1 MTTIHYQTDRR
12 AHTTFCCGVPI
23 SDIPHTERVSSD
35 PGKVTCKEFKLP
47 QPEQKV
53 DWEATLRDRMI
64 ELRRD
69 GHATFNP
76 EYEQISD
83 LLLRVDAS
91 REAEKQDSQP
101 LRAESRRM
109 VASLQVQLSQ
119 AHTQVDEARAMAERW
134 ATAHQKAEENSRI
147 LRDRLNDALGVMA
160 EANESR
166 NGAYMERAKVLRMAL
181 AVDLTRIFHSV
192 VMTPATDVQ
201 EPGWWIIFL
210 HSESGQ
216 MSWHLSPEQAELFDF
231 VERVKPTDP
240 RAVWDNHTTEQK
252 YQRIDDLVAFLTKQL

>member
-1 MTTIHYQTDRR
+1 MTTIHLRSARGQT
-12 AHTTFCCGVPI
+12 TLCCGMLI
-23 SDIPHTERVSSD
+23 SDIPHTERITGD
-35 PGKVTCKEFKLP
+35 PAKANCGGAIAVPMT
-47 QPEQKV
+47 
-53 DWEATLRDRMI
+53 DWEATLRDRLT
-64 ELRRD
+64 ELRKEASPN
-69 GHATFNP
+69 HP
-76 EYEQISD
+76 EYQQLSG
-83 LLLRVDAS
+83 LLLRIDAS
-91 REAEKQDSQP
+91 REAERSDPQHARS
-101 LRAESRRM
+101 EGERM
-109 VASLQVQLSQ
+109 VKALQVQLAQ
-119 AHTQVDEARAMAERW
+119 AHTQTDEALAMAERW
-134 ATAHQKAEENSRI
+134 AIAHQRTEENSRI
-147 LRDRLNDALGVMA
+147 LRDQLKETKEAWA

-192 VMTPATDVQ
+192 VMTPAMDVQ